1 MYHRCV
7 HGIYA
12 KPVCI
17 KKILEKCNAETEKS
31 PALTR
36 CTYLYISVIMPD
48 SSNKTVY
55 VYSDTQ
61 TLFSKFRAV
70 TYS

>member
-1 MYHRCV
+1 
-7 HGIYA
+7 
-12 KPVCI
+12 
-17 KKILEKCNAETEKS
+17 
-31 PALTR
+31 
-36 CTYLYISVIMPD
+36 MPD

-70 TYS
+70 TYSWLT